1 MDKSSEGINVNPEYY
16 ANTFRLEYPNVD
28 ARISLYEVLITLGEM
43 GLLGP
48 GYEAE
53 DYDVAPLRMRRKG

>member
-1 MDKSSEGINVNPEYY
+1 VERSSESINVNPEYY

-28 ARISLYEVLITLGEM
+28 ARLSLYEVLTTLYER

-53 DYDVAPLRMRRKG
+53 DYDIAPLRMRRKG

>member
-1 MDKSSEGINVNPEYY
+1 MDRSNEGINIDPEYY

-28 ARISLYEVLITLGEM
+28 ARMSLYEVLNTLGEM

-48 GYEAE
+48 GFDAE

>member
-1 MDKSSEGINVNPEYY
+1 VERSSEGINVNPEYY

-28 ARISLYEVLITLGEM
+28 ARLSLYEVLTALGEM

-48 GYEAE
+48 NFDAE
-53 DYDVAPLRMRRKG
+53 DYDIAPLRMRRKG